1 MGQRPS
7 IHQCYKRLN
16 DMWMI
21 MVEKVIVN
29 RDTSITFKVISGTE
43 ITV

>member
-1 MGQRPS
+1 
-7 IHQCYKRLN
+7 
-16 DMWMI
+16 MWMI

-29 RDTSITFKVISGTE
+29 RDKSITFKVTSGTE